1 MKRSLSLILL
11 FLATLSLDAKVTLPT
26 IFSDNMVLQ
35 QKADVAFWG
44 KASGKRVTITT
55 SWAKGKTVVTPDTIS
70 FFVRRF
76 PAAS

>member
-1 MKRSLSLILL
+1 MKRILSLILL
-11 FLATLSLDAKVTLPT
+11 SLATLSLDAKVTLPT

-55 SWAKGKTVVTPDTIS
+55 S
-70 FFVRRF
+70 
-76 PAAS
+76 